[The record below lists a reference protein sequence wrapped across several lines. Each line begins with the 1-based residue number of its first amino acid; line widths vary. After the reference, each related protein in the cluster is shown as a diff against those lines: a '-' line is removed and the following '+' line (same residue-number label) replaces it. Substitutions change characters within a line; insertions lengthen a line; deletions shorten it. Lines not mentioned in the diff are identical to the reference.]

1 MNNNSESNDKIDSL
15 SSMNLY
21 EILTSE
27 IYPTLKSLLYID
39 EYRENKNNYYI
50 RNYIIIPYIHLI
62 KLLPPMKTKSELN
75 QLIIELINNLSSM
88 DAGLRTK
95 SRDGMKFFI
104 TNLDQIFI
112 LKFFES
118 MKSSL
123 KSGYQRHIFAYTVF
137 LDMCCPIQ
145 ELPATYGY

>member
-1 MNNNSESNDKIDSL
+1 MH
-15 SSMNLY
+15 LY

-112 LKFFES
+112 LKFN
-118 MKSSL
+118 
-123 KSGYQRHIFAYTVF
+123 Q
-137 LDMCCPIQ
+137 
-145 ELPATYGY
+145 